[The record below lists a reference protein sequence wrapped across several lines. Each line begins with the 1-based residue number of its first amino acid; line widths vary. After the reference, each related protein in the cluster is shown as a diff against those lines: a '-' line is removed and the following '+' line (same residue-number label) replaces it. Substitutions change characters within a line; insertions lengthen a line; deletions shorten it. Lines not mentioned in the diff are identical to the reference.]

1 MSGSGKIRS
10 IKSNQ
15 NRSIETIEEE
25 CFDEGKNNSLEN
37 STDSVDSMGYRM
49 MAINISSSLDENET
63 INHLVFNQ
71 NWHPKN

>member
-1 MSGSGKIRS
+1 M
-10 IKSNQ
+10 
-15 NRSIETIEEE
+15 
-25 CFDEGKNNSLEN
+25 FDEGKNNSREN